1 MVQVEILD
9 GILEGERVINEYGGS
24 FYSFRG
30 IPYAKPPI
38 GELRFM
44 APQPV
49 EPWQGVR
56 NAKEEGPVC
65 IQYDSYITNQY
76 CGQEDC
82 LYLNVY
88 SPDLKPNQSLPVMV
102 WIHGGGF
109 TCGSGNFYEP
119 EFLIKK
125 DVVLVTFNYRLEV
138 LGFLCL
144 NTEEIP
150 GNAGMK
156 DQVAALRWVQK
167 NIKYFGGDPS
177 NVTIF
182 GESAGA
188 GSVSY
193 HLVSPMSVGL
203 FKRAILQSGAITNA
217 WSRCERPRDRALNL
231 ARKLGFY
238 SENDIELAAFFK
250 SVPVESLVKINL
262 PVTLAENFET
272 KLNVWFSI
280 VNEKKFE
287 NCERFFF
294 EDELQNKMPEI
305 HKNIEIIIG
314 YTEHEGIL
322 ALNAGFNLDEIIE
335 QSNNF
340 ADYFVPSSIRYK
352 ASLHDQ
358 LDLGNRIKK
367 YYFKDDIVS
376 MKNIKQLLNYFSA
389 NFFVYGIIALAR
401 AIAKSNQNKLYLY
414 KFTCKTKR
422 NIFAEKLGTLNFL
435 GTDETFVCHGDDIA
449 YLFPLS
455 IISEKVNENSIEQ
468 DTIETV
474 TNLWTNFAKYG
485 SPTPNN
491 DTGVEWRPFTIE
503 EQDYLN
509 IGNTLAKENH
519 PERDE
524 VLFWDT
530 IYNRFFP
537 HYTEFE

>member
-1 MVQVEILD
+1 M
-9 GILEGERVINEYGGS
+9 
-24 FYSFRG
+24 
-30 IPYAKPPI
+30 
-38 GELRFM
+38 
-44 APQPV
+44 
-49 EPWQGVR
+49 EPWHGVR
-56 NAKEEGPVC
+56 NAKEEGSIC
-65 IQYDSYITNQY
+65 IQHDIYITNQ
-76 CGQEDC
+76 CSGHEDC

-88 SPDLKPNQSLPVMV
+88 SPDLKPRRPLPVMV

-109 TCGSGNFYEP
+109 ICGSGTSDLYGP

-144 NTEEIP
+144 NTKEIP

-188 GSVSY
+188 ASVSY

-203 FKRAILQSGAITNA
+203 FRRAILQSGAITNG
-217 WSRCERPRDRALNL
+217 WSRCERPRDRALTL

-238 SENDIELAAFFK
+238 SENDIELATFFK
-250 SVPVESLVKINL
+250 SVPVESLVKVKL
-262 PVTLAENFET
+262 PVTVAENFET
-272 KLNVWFSI
+272 KVKVWLAV
-280 VNEKKFE
+280 VNEKKFD

-294 EDELQNKMPEI
+294 EDELRNKMPDI

-322 ALNAGFNLDEIIE
+322 SLNAGLNLDDIFE

-340 ADYFVPSSIRYK
+340 GDYFVPSSIAYK
-352 ASLHDQ
+352 ASLHDK
-358 LDLGNRIKK
+358 LDLGSRIKK

-376 MKNIKQLLNYFSA
+376 MKNIKQLLKCFSA
-389 NFFVYGIIALAR
+389 NFFVYEIIALAR
-401 AIAKSNQNKLYLY
+401 EIVKRNQNKLYLY

-422 NIFAEKLGTLNFL
+422 NIFAKKYETLNIL
-435 GTDETFVCHGDDIA
+435 GTDEIFVSHGDDVA
-449 YLFPLS
+449 YIFPLS
-455 IISEKVNENSIEQ
+455 AITEKVKENSIEY
-468 DTIETV
+468 DTIQTV

-485 SPTPNN
+485 
-491 DTGVEWRPFTIE
+491 
-503 EQDYLN
+503 L
-509 IGNTLAKENH
+509 
-519 PERDE
+519 
-524 VLFWDT
+524 VLLL
-530 IYNRFFP
+530 
-537 HYTEFE
+537 